1 MQNVPTSYVDTIA
14 ISLRMSEVPTAS
26 FTTGMNGGAS
36 NAPGIGINVG
46 GGAVVGTADQFTLLD
61 QAGAARTPQ
70 DSQQFGGVA
79 QPIDAVTPSANG
91 DGSSVATGEATLATL
106 NAGWTSVVAP

>member
-1 MQNVPTSYVDTIA
+1 MNVPTSYVDDIA
-14 ISLRMSEVPTAS
+14 IAIRMSELPNAS

-46 GGAVVGTADQFTLLD
+46 GGAVIGTADQFTLLD

-70 DSQQFGGVA
+70 DSQQFSGVA
-79 QPIDAVTPSANG
+79 QPIDAVTPSTNG
-91 DGSSVATGEATLATL
+91 DGSWTVTGEATLSTL
-106 NAGWTSVVAP
+106 SAGWTSVAA

>member
-1 MQNVPTSYVDTIA
+1 MHFGRRGRPVPPNSH
-14 ISLRMSEVPTAS
+14 LSESWRANP
-26 FTTGMNGGAS
+26 GGVCLS
-36 NAPGIGINVG
+36 VSTRRGIGINVG

-106 NAGWTSVVAP
+106 NAGWTSV